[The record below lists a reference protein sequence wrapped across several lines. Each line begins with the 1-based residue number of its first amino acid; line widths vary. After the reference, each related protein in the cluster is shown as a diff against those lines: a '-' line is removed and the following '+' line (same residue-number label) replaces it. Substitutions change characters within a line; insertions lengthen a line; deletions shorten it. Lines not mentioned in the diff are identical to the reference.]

1 MNLANADVIHLLL
14 AVVLLLLVAHS
25 LGWLFVRFRQP
36 RVAGEILGG
45 LLLGPTVLGLWLPD
59 WQRLVFQDGKATQIG
74 LGIFYQLGLL
84 LLMYCSGA
92 ELRSILARRDGK
104 ATIGIALL
112 GNLLPFVAG
121 LAFVRLYDTD
131 RFLGPARDRTA
142 FLLVFALAM
151 AVTSI
156 PVIARIMAD
165 LGILG
170 SRFARIVLSV
180 AVLEDLLV
188 YVMLN
193 LALAMVALPHADA
206 LSLPGLLGLQPA
218 SALGNGYYVVSTLAF
233 FALAAVLGPG
243 FVQRLASVR
252 VNVLHRSSPIAFQF
266 VLLLGLTSLAAFLG
280 VSPIFGALVAGILAG
295 DLRGEAEQA
304 RQTVQGF
311 AYAVFIPLYF
321 AIVGMRLDLAHHF
334 EPVFFVFFLAF
345 ACLVKAASCYLGAR
359 LTGQSRR
366 ASWNLA
372 VALNARGGPG
382 IVLASVA
389 LDALIIDETF
399 YTSLVMLALITSVL
413 AGSWLQMA
421 LKRREGLLDEHPD
434 GRPTGQPEQAQRSA
448 P

>member
-1 MNLANADVIHLLL
+1 MNLTNADVIHLLL
-14 AVVLLLLVAHS
+14 AVLLLLLVAHS
-25 LGWLFVRFRQP
+25 LGWLFVRLRQP

-59 WQRLVFQDGKATQIG
+59 WQRFAFQDGKATQTG
-74 LGIFYQLGLL
+74 LAILYQLGLL

-104 ATIGIALL
+104 ATVGIALF
-112 GNLLPFVAG
+112 GNLLPFLAG
-121 LAFVRLYDTD
+121 LGFVKLYDTD

-188 YVMLN
+188 YVVLN
-193 LALAMVALPHADA
+193 VALAMVALPHADA
-206 LSLPGLLGLQPA
+206 LSLPDLLGVQPA
-218 SALGNGYYVVSTLAF
+218 SAVGNGYYVACTLAF
-233 FALAAVLGPG
+233 FTVAALLGPG
-243 FVQRLASVR
+243 FVQRLAIIPG
-252 VNVLHRSSPIAFQF
+252 NVLHRSSPVAFQL

-295 DLRGEAEQA
+295 DLEGETEQA
-304 RQTVQGF
+304 RQTVQRF
-311 AYAVFIPLYF
+311 AYAFFIPLYF
-321 AIVGMRLDLAHHF
+321 AVVGMRLDLAHHF
-334 EPVFFVFFLAF
+334 EPVFFVGFLAF
-345 ACLVKAASCYLGAR
+345 ACVVKAASCYLGAR
-359 LTGQSRR
+359 LAGQSRR
-366 ASWNLA
+366 GSWNLA

-389 LDALIIDETF
+389 LDAFIIDEVF

-413 AGSWLQMA
+413 AGSWLQVA
-421 LKRREGLLDEHPD
+421 LKRQEGLLDEHPD
-434 GRPTGQPEQAQRSA
+434 GQPAGQAQRSS